1 MQTFKRLALA
11 YTQRNV
17 SNQSPSTF
25 ITYFSFA
32 TLSATLTS
40 STLTRK
46 RSILYQR
53 ASDRLHSLR
62 ICHCSFEWKII
73 ELFRIE
79 RYRKMNT
86 RDGREQVICLLYY
99 YRSHRTCY
107 TCNIVLKHV
116 LYTSHQIRITSGEQ
130 IQIDIDFWKVD
141 IYLDLRRNRSL
152 RYVHNGTLERIGLSR
167 NSISKR
173 SSKFFEYFFS
183 DESIHS
189 ITRSYVCEML
199 CSHSLICRMCV
210 RWIIELPTWNFAF
223 IAKEVY
229 FHLFCPWIMKYDN
242 RLRREWWRKIIR
254 AFLVWMGSVLT
265 PKWNVY
271 LRWAPN

>member
-1 MQTFKRLALA
+1 MVESACAVFCSQQIFLHFNGRCGELKQLRCLGKWRWAIFGCSYHRKCMQTFKRLALA

-152 RYVHNGTLERIGLSR
+152 RYVHCT
-167 NSISKR
+167 
-173 SSKFFEYFFS
+173 
-183 DESIHS
+183 
-189 ITRSYVCEML
+189 
-199 CSHSLICRMCV
+199 
-210 RWIIELPTWNFAF
+210 
-223 IAKEVY
+223 VY
-229 FHLFCPWIMKYDN
+229 TMEH
-242 RLRREWWRKIIR
+242 
-254 AFLVWMGSVLT
+254 
-265 PKWNVY
+265 
-271 LRWAPN
+271 